1 MIQQVGHQ
9 IIMEYG
15 WVKINSTKH
24 NLKTVM
30 MGYED
35 GKPLRVK
42 GKFIPRKKEFTGIV
56 DSTQNSRGRGSQF
69 INIGHGNQEQ

>member
-1 MIQQVGHQ
+1 
-9 IIMEYG
+9 
-15 WVKINSTKH
+15 
-24 NLKTVM
+24 M

-42 GKFIPRKKEFTGIV
+42 GKIIPRKKEFTGIV